1 MNPVGDAVKNDVVM
15 RALNDIGRTLF
26 ANSQITVDLLP
37 SIAITVLSLVAIYAV
52 LSALGVLPGESAS
65 TGYGYSATSS
75 EYSAPSS
82 SYGTLSRAGDS
93 SYYKQALGDL
103 QERIASLKESPV
115 FSYYSRNQ
123 ADTNVAQSTEDIS
136 YTAWK
141 LKTKTAESDT
151 Q

>member
-37 SIAITVLSLVAIYAV
+37 SIAITILSLVAIYAV
-52 LSALGVLPGESAS
+52 LSALGVLPGDSAS

-75 EYSAPSS
+75 EYGAPSS

-115 FSYYSRNQ
+115 FSYYPRNQ

-136 YTAWK
+136 YTA
-141 LKTKTAESDT
+141 
-151 Q
+151 